1 MVRLVQWRYTELSQP
16 GWPGI
21 AARQY
26 NRDLSPPTD
35 AAVLAEQL
43 AKIPRSEHRN
53 REVQL
58 FVGAPWD
65 PDNGGMAFTRMDMA
79 SRLLRAHWGDTHA
92 KGWPGPPPGTVP
104 KEPDEVFERVEVIPD
119 KVFKPKWEKRMAEK
133 SHDELLAG
141 LRRREAAAAPARAKK
156 VRPKMSLRPAQ
167 PAQPSQPSSPT
178 CRAAAHPAP
187 SAATRPVPSTAAAR
201 PVPSTAAARPVP
213 STDTS
218 QPWSSHLD
226 FPGAHSQLTP
236 PRKPRAQLPLTP
248 DKVPLKGCMVCGRF
262 VKPLPVLLGRS
273 RSGAQTLLA
282 EITAFR

>member
-43 AKIPRSEHRN
+43 AQIPRSEHRN

-104 KEPDEVFERVEVIPD
+104 KEPDEVFERVEVILD
-119 KVFKPKWEKRMAEK
+119 KVFKPQWEKRMAEK
-133 SHDELLAG
+133 SHNELLAG

-156 VRPKMSLRPAQ
+156 VRLKMSLRPAQ
-167 PAQPSQPSSPT
+167 PAQPFSPT
-178 CRAAAHPAP
+178 RRAT
-187 SAATRPVPSTAAAR
+187 ATRPVPSTAAAR
-201 PVPSTAAARPVP
+201 PVPSSAAARPRP
-213 STDTS
+213 PTDTS
-218 QPWSSHLD
+218 QPWSSHRD
-226 FPGAHSQLTP
+226 FPGARSQLTP
-236 PRKPRAQLPLTP
+236 PRRPRAQLPLTP

-273 RSGAQTLLA
+273 RLGAHA
-282 EITAFR
+282 EFSASR